1 MFWFQLTGCDVLL
14 TNIQHGIVQSPAHQK
29 LQAQVVNAFGI
40 GKRLALLGTVPLKNE
55 AVAEGQAGGGVGGC
69 LIAVEHAAGQR
80 GLDVAH
86 NLTLE
91 SIFVL
96 KAAGLMLQ
104 PGRSLGFRDRS
115 CSEDVISGLSWSD
128 VIPRSGV

>member
-1 MFWFQLTGCDVLL
+1 MFWFQLTSRDVLL
-14 TNIQHGIVQSPAHQK
+14 ANIQHGIVQSPAHQK
-29 LQAQVVNAFGI
+29 LQAQVVNALGI
-40 GKRLALLGTVPLKNE
+40 GIRLALLGTVPFENE

-69 LIAVEHAAGQR
+69 LIAVKHATGQR

-104 PGRSLGFRDRS
+104 PGLSLGFRDGS
-115 CSEDVISGLSWSD
+115 CSKDVISGLSWSD